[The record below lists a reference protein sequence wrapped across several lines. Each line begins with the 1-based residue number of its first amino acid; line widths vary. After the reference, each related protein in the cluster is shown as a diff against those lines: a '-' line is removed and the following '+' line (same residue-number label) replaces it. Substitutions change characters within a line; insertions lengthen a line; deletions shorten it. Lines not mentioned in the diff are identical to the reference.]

1 MNRQQ
6 SIIAL
11 LAAPLL
17 LLTACSSDDTATVA
31 PDGPAPILLGTSIAP
46 TTRANSELQATE
58 LSAANTD
65 GVGTFIYRNTKT
77 AIDNE
82 YGYENV
88 KYTITG
94 TAGDLTLASGET
106 QPYYPM
112 QKTSVDVYG
121 YAPYLAVTAT
131 GTDPKYK
138 FTGCTVKNDQS
149 TDLGYMQSDFVSG
162 VLSNLTYANRTQMN
176 VIPLNHR
183 LCKIIVKLTAV
194 GTLTMLPTNL
204 MGAQITLHNIKTKFD
219 FNPVATDASGDPIV
233 SNVVADG
240 TNTDINMGTTGTVT
254 VADASSLTTDE
265 KNEVDKALTLYAVI
279 PPQTLTGF
287 DASPLDLFT
296 VTLNSAN
303 NSAVYNLATKGTQQF
318 EAGKQY
324 TYTITVDATKLSF
337 TTTIT
342 DWTKDAAD
350 QGHTGT
356 AK

>member
-94 TAGDLTLASGET
+94 TDGDLTLASGET

-149 TDLGYMQSDFVSG
+149 SDLGYMQSDFVSG
-162 VLSNLTYANRTQMN
+162 VLSGLSYADRTKTN

-183 LCKIIVKLTAV
+183 LCKIIVKLTAEN
-194 GTLTMLPTNL
+194 TLTMTKDNL
-204 MGAQITLHNIKTKFD
+204 KDANIVLHNILTKFD
-219 FNPVATDASGDPIV
+219 FDATTGAVTNVAE
-233 SNVVADG
+233 G
-240 TNTDINMGTTGTVT
+240 TSKDINMGNTKS
-254 VADASSLTTDE
+254 DDESLT
-265 KNEVDKALTLYAVI
+265 VYAVI
-279 PPQTLTGF
+279 PPQTLTGS

-342 DWTKDAAD
+342 DWTKDDAD